1 MSEKYN
7 ADLAKCLEELSK
19 SITEFENLKCRLSDD
34 IRWFKQRLEDNT
46 VSAAIADIEPMD
58 EADRAKCEQDLA
70 EATALNVFVSDMTKS
85 ILSHSIAISDKLLN
99 KEGE

>member
-19 SITEFENLKCRLSDD
+19 SITEFENLKCRLSDV
-34 IRWFKQRLEDNT
+34 IRWFKQHLDDDQVIT
-46 VSAAIADIEPMD
+46 LDGGEPMSAED
-58 EADRAKCEQDLA
+58 KAKLEQDLA

>member
-34 IRWFKQRLEDNT
+34 IRWFKQHLDDDQVIT
-46 VSAAIADIEPMD
+46 LDGGEPMSAED
-58 EADRAKCEQDLA
+58 KAKLEQDLA